1 MVLPEVQPGIFNFIM
16 VLGASRSDPEVS
28 CADVDVVTRPGR
40 EGANEEEE
48 EAQEEQ
54 ET

>member
-1 MVLPEVQPGIFNFIM
+1 MVLPEAQPGIFNFIM

-48 EAQEEQ
+48 AQEEQ